1 MRVTSVRGRVTLI
14 DAAGVRLE
22 QDGTVVRVVW
32 STPSVAPPLV
42 LGAWLQVSGEWQG
55 QALRADAAEVLVAPA
70 GDVARADSDF
80 GWASAGGVQALH
92 QRHAILRAI
101 RAFFDG
107 QQFVETETPAV
118 VRSPGMELH
127 LEALE
132 VLGAGAPRFL
142 HTSPEYHMKRLL
154 ACGMSRIYQLCKC
167 YRRGEQGALHQP
179 EFTMLEWYRAFADS
193 EAVMRDTEQLVATLA
208 QTLHGEPRIPA
219 SAARG
224 AIDVTPPWPRLSVR
238 EAFARHAGVAM
249 DDLVH
254 DEEAFYRVLVERI
267 EPQLGRGRPVFLT
280 RYPASM
286 AALARVCDD
295 DASVADRFE
304 AYVDGIELC
313 NGFGELTDAAEQRRR
328 FELDRARRE
337 RLGRSVY
344 PIDERMLGALADG
357 LPPSGGNA
365 LGVDRLI
372 MLLLGARDIAEVVA
386 FANERV

>member
-1 MRVTSVRGRVTLI
+1 MISVRGRVTLI
-14 DAAGVRLE
+14 DATGVRLE
-22 QDGTVVRVVW
+22 QDGAVVRVVW
-32 STPSVAPPLV
+32 TAPDVAPRVV
-42 LGAWLQVSGEWQG
+42 LGAWLLAHGHWDGS
-55 QALRADAAEVLVAPA
+55 ALRAHACEVLLAPA

-80 GWASAGGVQALH
+80 GWASAGGVDALRR
-92 QRHAILRAI
+92 RHTVLRAI
-101 RAFFDG
+101 RAFFDD

-127 LEALE
+127 LEAIE
-132 VLGAGAPRFL
+132 VVGAGARRYL

-154 ACGMSRIYQLCKC
+154 ASGMTRIYQLCKC
-167 YRRGEQGALHQP
+167 YRRGEHGALHQP
-179 EFTMLEWYRAFADS
+179 EFTMLEWYRAFAGSDD
-193 EAVMRDTEQLVATLA
+193 VMRDTEQLVAALA
-208 QTLHGEPRIPA
+208 RALHGATRIPA
-219 SAARG
+219 CAARG
-224 AIDVTPPWPRLSVR
+224 AIDVTPPWPRLPVR
-238 EAFARHAGVAM
+238 EAFERYAGVAM

-254 DEEAFYRVLVERI
+254 DEEAFYRVLVDRI

-328 FELDRARRE
+328 FEHDRE
-337 RLGRSVY
+337 RRAQLQRTVY
-344 PIDERMLGALADG
+344 PLDERLLGALSDG

-386 FANERV
+386 FSDERV

>member
-1 MRVTSVRGRVTLI
+1 MPTSVRGRVTLI
-14 DAAGVRLE
+14 DATGVRLE
-22 QDGTVVRVVW
+22 QDGAAVRVIW
-32 STPSVAPPLV
+32 SAPAVASPVV
-42 LGAWLQVSGEWQG
+42 LGTWLLAHGAWAGDQF
-55 QALRADAAEVLVAPA
+55 RAHAAEVLLAPA
-70 GDVARADSDF
+70 ADVARADSDF
-80 GWASAGGVQALH
+80 AWASAGGVSAVRR
-92 QRHAILRAI
+92 RHGILRAI
-101 RAFFDG
+101 RAFFDE
-107 QQFVETETPAV
+107 QHFVETETPAV

-132 VLGAGAPRFL
+132 VLGSGARRYL

-154 ACGMSRIYQLCKC
+154 ASGMTRIYQLCKC
-167 YRRGEQGALHQP
+167 YRRGELGTLHQP
-179 EFTMLEWYRAFADS
+179 EFTMLEWYRAFAGS
-193 EAVMRDTEQLVATLA
+193 EDVMRDTEQLVSALA
-208 QTLHGEPRIPA
+208 RALHGDTRIPA
-219 SAARG
+219 SAARA
-224 AIDVTPPWPRLSVR
+224 AIDLTPPWPRLSVR

-249 DDLVH
+249 DELVH
-254 DEEAFYRVLVERI
+254 DEEAFYRVLVDRI

-328 FELDRARRE
+328 FELDQARRARLQRTVYPLDE
-337 RLGRSVY
+337 RL
-344 PIDERMLGALADG
+344 LGALADG

-386 FANERV
+386 FSDERV